1 MKQDTANYLAVAIF
15 VKREAVFTARGP
27 TENRSIPI
35 KFSGIL
41 ENIQQILNSAH
52 HHMMDVNI
60 YNH

>member
-1 MKQDTANYLAVAIF
+1 MKQDTASCLAVAIF

-27 TENRSIPI
+27 TENRSVPT

-41 ENIQQILNSAH
+41 ENIQQILNSTL

-60 YNH
+60 HNH